1 MHIKRSFLGIIL
13 IVSSIA
19 SYTQVTGDQ
28 YILSSTGNRADLS
41 TGHSITWT
49 LGEMIIETGAQTG
62 LNDYTQGFHQ
72 PYIDVTVIEDS
83 IIDSN
88 INVFP
93 NPAIAQLNI
102 RYNKFK
108 QGDALCLYDAIGKL
122 LLIEQIVEANMILP
136 FEAYSAGIYYLVI
149 LNKDNEKIKTFK
161 VQKSH

>member
-1 MHIKRSFLGIIL
+1 
-13 IVSSIA
+13 
-19 SYTQVTGDQ
+19 
-28 YILSSTGNRADLS
+28 
-41 TGHSITWT
+41 
-49 LGEMIIETGAQTG
+49 MIIETGVQTG
-62 LNDYTQGFHQ
+62 LNAYTQGFHQ

-102 RYNKFK
+102 RYKEFK

-122 LLIEQIVEANMILP
+122 LLIEQIVDANMILP

>member
-13 IVSSIA
+13 IVSSVTTY
-19 SYTQVTGDQ
+19 SQVTGDQ
-28 YILSSTGNRADLS
+28 YILSSAGNRADLS

-49 LGEMIIETGAQTG
+49 LGEMIIETGVQTG

-102 RYNKFK
+102 RYDKFK
-108 QGDALCLYDAIGKL
+108 KGDVLCLYDAIGKL
-122 LLIEQIVEANMILP
+122 LLIEQIVDANMILP

-149 LNKDNEKIKTFK
+149 LNKDNDKIKTFK

>member
-1 MHIKRSFLGIIL
+1 MCIKKSFLGVIL
-13 IVSSIA
+13 IVSFLT
-19 SYTQVTGDQ
+19 SYSQVTGDQ
-28 YILSSTGNRADLS
+28 YILSSAGNRAHLA

-49 LGEMIIETGAQTG
+49 MGEMIIETGVQTG
-62 LNDYTQGFHQ
+62 LNAYTQGFHQ

-102 RYNKFK
+102 RYDKFK
-108 QGDALCLYDAIGKL
+108 KGDVLCLYDAIGKL
-122 LLIEQIVEANMILP
+122 LLIEQIVDANMILP
-136 FEAYSAGIYYLVI
+136 FEAYSAAIYYLVI
-149 LNKDNEKIKTFK
+149 LNEDNEKIKTFK